1 MATPWPHRDTWPTPL
16 REHATNLSAFAHE
29 ILHLIERSGSQ
40 SVPADVVGDIIRGSL
55 TFVLKVQHTP
65 DLSALSDALKI
76 AQTEAKI
83 NAENTVQALGE
94 IKNQILKTKEIAQRS
109 ATNIQQN
116 GERIKEVGVA
126 AREATEVGR
135 NVMEMTRDIKNRRL
149 QEQAIGQVSYAAVAA
164 RNLPP
169 AGTYTTQALK
179 APSAQIQREV
189 IINIR
194 DPFTVQSLRAMN
206 PGNLKA
212 HVERAI
218 DQSGNENIVNVK
230 IVSANQLKSGD
241 LSIKTAASNEVEA
254 LRQFADDWAHQIGTG
269 ATVRIPT
276 YGVLAHGIRTSTMD
290 IGKFEQNRAQILQ
303 DNRPFIPQAEIKYI
317 GWLTRDASAKSAST
331 ITIKFTRP
339 EDANKIIDKGLIWQG
354 EVFQCERYERQ
365 CRVKQCFKTRHPEL
379 PIKIEPGDTKEMC
392 DLQGRPRSMESPMP
406 NQEGR
411 DPQG

>member
-194 DPFTVQSLRAMN
+194 DPFTIQSLRAMN
-206 PGNLKA
+206 PRNLKA

-218 DQSGNENIVNVK
+218 NQSGNENIVNVK
-230 IVSANQLKSGD
+230 IVSANQLKSRD
-241 LSIKTAASNEVEA
+241 LSIKIAASNEVKA
-254 LRQFADDWAHQIGTG
+254 LRQFADD
-269 ATVRIPT
+269 
-276 YGVLAHGIRTSTMD
+276 
-290 IGKFEQNRAQILQ
+290 
-303 DNRPFIPQAEIKYI
+303 
-317 GWLTRDASAKSAST
+317 
-331 ITIKFTRP
+331 
-339 EDANKIIDKGLIWQG
+339 
-354 EVFQCERYERQ
+354 
-365 CRVKQCFKTRHPEL
+365 
-379 PIKIEPGDTKEMC
+379 
-392 DLQGRPRSMESPMP
+392 
-406 NQEGR
+406 
-411 DPQG
+411 

>member
-135 NVMEMTRDIKNRRL
+135 NV
-149 QEQAIGQVSYAAVAA
+149 SYAAVAA
-164 RNLPP
+164 RNLLP

-179 APSAQIQREV
+179 AP
-189 IINIR
+189 
-194 DPFTVQSLRAMN
+194 DLFTIQSLRAMN
-206 PGNLKA
+206 PRNLKA
-212 HVERAI
+212 H
-218 DQSGNENIVNVK
+218 
-230 IVSANQLKSGD
+230 LKSGD
-241 LSIKTAASNEVEA
+241 LSIKTAASNEVKA
-254 LRQFADDWAHQIGTG
+254 LRQTG

-276 YGVLAHGIRTSTMD
+276 YSVLAHGICTSTID
-290 IGKFEQNRAQILQ
+290 IGKFEQNR
-303 DNRPFIPQAEIKYI
+303 
-317 GWLTRDASAKSAST
+317 LTRDASAKSAST
-331 ITIKFTRP
+331 ITIKFTRL
-339 EDANKIIDKGLIWQG
+339 EDANKIIDEGLIYMWLL
-354 EVFQCERYERQ
+354 CAR
-365 CRVKQCFKTRHPEL
+365 TRHPEL

>member
-1 MATPWPHRDTWPTPL
+1 MATLWPYRDTWPTPL
-16 REHATNLSAFAHE
+16 REHAINLSAFAYE
-29 ILHLIERSGSQ
+29 ILHLIERI
-40 SVPADVVGDIIRGSL
+40 GDIIRGSL
-55 TFVLKVQHTP
+55 TFVLKVQHTS

-135 NVMEMTRDIKNRRL
+135 NV
-149 QEQAIGQVSYAAVAA
+149 SYAAVAA

-169 AGTYTTQALK
+169 A
-179 APSAQIQREV
+179 AQIQREV

-194 DPFTVQSLRAMN
+194 DPFTIQSLRAMN
-206 PGNLKA
+206 PRNLKA
-212 HVERAI
+212 H
-218 DQSGNENIVNVK
+218 
-230 IVSANQLKSGD
+230 IVSANQLKSRD
-241 LSIKTAASNEVEA
+241 LSIKTAASNEVKA
-254 LRQFADDWAHQIGTG
+254 LRQTG

-276 YGVLAHGIRTSTMD
+276 YSVLAHGICTSTID
-290 IGKFEQNRAQILQ
+290 IGKFEQNR
-303 DNRPFIPQAEIKYI
+303 
-317 GWLTRDASAKSAST
+317 LTRDASAKSAST
-331 ITIKFTRP
+331 ITIKFTRL
-339 EDANKIIDKGLIWQG
+339 EDLLCA
-354 EVFQCERYERQ
+354 R
-365 CRVKQCFKTRHPEL
+365 TRHPEL

>member
-212 HVERAI
+212 H
-218 DQSGNENIVNVK
+218 
-230 IVSANQLKSGD
+230 IVSANQLKSRD

-254 LRQFADDWAHQIGTG
+254 LRQFADDWAHRIGTG
-269 ATVRIPT
+269 AIVRIPT
-276 YGVLAHGIRTSTMD
+276 YSILAHGIRTSTID
-290 IGKFEQNRAQILQ
+290 IGKFKQNRA
-303 DNRPFIPQAEIKYI
+303 
-317 GWLTRDASAKSAST
+317 
-331 ITIKFTRP
+331 
-339 EDANKIIDKGLIWQG
+339 
-354 EVFQCERYERQ
+354 
-365 CRVKQCFKTRHPEL
+365 
-379 PIKIEPGDTKEMC
+379 
-392 DLQGRPRSMESPMP
+392 
-406 NQEGR
+406 
-411 DPQG
+411 